1 MARNASHYRRMMR
14 ENPESSVGVSLAAAA
29 VYAARYGVCEAE
41 DRDSAAYRQLYRDLR
56 IRYGEALTA
65 AEVLA
70 EMDASSGAPE
80 VLLTTE
86 HAASSYG
93 RPVLVL
99 AGQAYGPADPL
110 PSGETAAVYV
120 GRWSL
125 DPDRTPEDLALAQAF
140 LSQSGALVSRG
151 DIARIAAVD
160 AETVG
165 QWVRRHED
173 FPTPAARTA
182 GGDIYW
188 RAQIEAWLRETG
200 RL

>member
-1 MARNASHYRRMMR
+1 MARDARHYRRMMQ
-14 ENPESSVGVSLAAAA
+14 ENPETTVGISLAAAA
-29 VYAARYGVCEAE
+29 VYASRYGVCEAE
-41 DRDSAAYRQLYRDLR
+41 DRDSAAYRQMFRDLKN
-56 IRYGEALTA
+56 RYGEALSA

-80 VLLTTE
+80 VNLTTE

-93 RPVLVL
+93 LPVLVL
-99 AGQAYGPADPL
+99 SGQAYGPTDLL
-110 PSGETAAVYV
+110 PSGEAAAVYV

-125 DPDRTPEDLALAQAF
+125 DSNRTPEDLALAQAF

-151 DIARIAAVD
+151 DIAHIAGVD
-160 AETVG
+160 AETVS
-165 QWVRRHED
+165 QWVRRHGD

-188 RAQIEAWLRETG
+188 RAQIEDWLRATG